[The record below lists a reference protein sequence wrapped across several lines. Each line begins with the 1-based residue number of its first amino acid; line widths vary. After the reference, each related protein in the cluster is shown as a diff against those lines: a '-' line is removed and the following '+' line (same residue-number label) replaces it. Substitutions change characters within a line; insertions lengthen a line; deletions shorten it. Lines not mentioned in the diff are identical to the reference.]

1 MNRIKWGDILLNGL
15 SVDLDHESDLNF
27 NKYKKKE
34 EFNFKSYLFFHLI
47 FVLCFQELEER
58 KKKSF
63 SLLFYTFFENLPK
76 ACNFE
81 NNFERVDFCDFN

>member
-1 MNRIKWGDILLNGL
+1 MN
-15 SVDLDHESDLNF
+15 LNF

-58 KKKSF
+58 KKSF
-63 SLLFYTFFENLPK
+63 SLLFYSFFENLPK

-81 NNFERVDFCDFN
+81 RVDFCGFN